1 MAKPNR
7 NKPSPQKQF
16 TEKESTVSDTIDQN
30 AETST
35 APENDQPD
43 VAAVAAASESTEVTS
58 PETDEASKLIEG
70 SAITATET
78 IDDQGTSDQAE
89 QPEQPVLEVKPEP
102 TPEPQVPVVQAV
114 VIQDTSASTEELSE
128 AQAYLNGIREKG
140 TDAQKRILT
149 AIEAFCDRTRPRM
162 PIKEGDG
169 FKAQNDLLNHM
180 LWALDQ
186 EPSEFDKAWSTLLI
200 YFLEHHD
207 FAGGRNSPSGYTAL
221 SEYRATAFREE
232 WTDHDRLTAYT
243 NLITVLR
250 TTRNPKTR
258 KHDIKT
264 VVLDKVSPEVINGKR
279 LENLQRF
286 YGV

>member
-7 NKPSPQKQF
+7 PKPQQPIV
-16 TEKESTVSDTIDQN
+16 KESPMTEQTQDQQN
-30 AETST
+30 QAE
-35 APENDQPD
+35 AEQD
-43 VAAVAAASESTEVTS
+43 ATEVTEVAETQEAVQQDQ
-58 PETDEASKLIEG
+58 PEPEAAEK
-70 SAITATET
+70 
-78 IDDQGTSDQAE
+78 QE
-89 QPEQPVLEVKPEP
+89 QPEQQPEETPAQEEAVAEPEAPVAEVTP
-102 TPEPQVPVVQAV
+102 TPIAAEPEA
-114 VIQDTSASTEELSE
+114 ATETELSE
-128 AQAYLNGIREKG
+128 AQVYLNNIREKG
-140 TDAQKRILT
+140 TDAQKRMLT

-180 LWALDQ
+180 LWLLDQ
-186 EPSEFDKAWSTLLI
+186 EPNDFDKGWSTLLI
-200 YFLEHHD
+200 YFLENHD
-207 FAGGRNSPSGYTAL
+207 FAGGRNTPAGYTAL

-258 KHDIKT
+258 KHDIAT
-264 VVLDKVSPEVINGKR
+264 VVLEKVAPDVVNGKR